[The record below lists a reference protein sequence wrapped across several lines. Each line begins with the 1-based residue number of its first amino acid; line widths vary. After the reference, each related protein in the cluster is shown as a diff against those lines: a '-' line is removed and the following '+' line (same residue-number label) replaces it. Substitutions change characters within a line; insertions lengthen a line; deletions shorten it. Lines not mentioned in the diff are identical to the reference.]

1 MVTQAGTVDGDFRVV
16 SLNEDDTVDITDT
29 AVIGGETILGLGEQ
43 SELRG
48 CGGGRE
54 FGELR
59 LNGRQLGFF
68 FRRGLRF

>member
-1 MVTQAGTVDGDFRVV
+1 VV

-29 AVIGGETILGLGEQ
+29 SVIGGATDLGLGDQ
-43 SELRG
+43 LVDHLGG
-48 CGGGRE
+48 CGGHE

-68 FRRGLRF
+68 FRRGFRR